1 MGGAEEGKLIIR
13 TYYVRKNNFQSK
25 DKFNEI
31 SLTFTLNYRTKR
43 INNTLEEEK
52 QIMIKLRTEISK
64 IETYKKAYYK
74 KSMKHRVYF

>member
-13 TYYVRKNNFQSK
+13 IYYVKKNNFQCK
-25 DKFNEI
+25 DKFNEL

-52 QIMIKLRTEISK
+52 
-64 IETYKKAYYK
+64 ANND
-74 KSMKHRVYF
+74 